1 MRCRNALL
9 AAVSMFPV
17 AVEAQ
22 APPQPVRG
30 IYLGVAGGLS
40 IETNPD
46 VNGVVSSSLSAAGR
60 SAPSTNLLTGT
71 GGAAV
76 SSLGYGL
83 GNGLRVE
90 VEGNYRT
97 SGAR

>member
-1 MRCRNALL
+1 MRCRNVLL
-9 AAVSMFPV
+9 ATAVSMPV

-30 IYLGVAGGLS
+30 IYLGAAGGLS

-60 SAPSTNLLTGT
+60 SAPSTNLSTGT